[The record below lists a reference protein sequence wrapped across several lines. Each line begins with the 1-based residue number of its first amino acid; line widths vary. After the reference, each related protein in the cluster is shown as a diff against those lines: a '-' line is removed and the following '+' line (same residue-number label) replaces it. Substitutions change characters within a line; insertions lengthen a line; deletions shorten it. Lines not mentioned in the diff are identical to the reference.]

1 MALLLAL
8 LATMLIMLVTYW
20 TGEVYDYEVDVLSA
34 QLEKNRFSGGTLVLQ
49 STGLPRDKVLKAS
62 LLVAVITLL
71 VGIGLSWGMGYGPS
85 LFLAGGV
92 GAVMG
97 FFYSTPPFR
106 WAYRGL
112 GEVFIAIAYG
122 WLPVAVGYYLHVR
135 EWDPATILTFGTPV
149 AISIFMVILINEFPD
164 YPADRQVAKRNLVV
178 RLGREVAAKLYA
190 LAAAAFSLSLLVP
203 VFAGERA
210 FLYALPAL
218 PLAVYNGLEV
228 LRGAWRDRIRLER
241 TCGLT
246 IVLNISTSLLLIA
259 GLLLG
264 RG

>member
-1 MALLLAL
+1 
-8 LATMLIMLVTYW
+8 MLVTYW

-62 LLVAVITLL
+62 LLAAVITLL

-85 LFLAGGV
+85 LFLAGAV

-97 FFYSTPPFR
+97 FF
-106 WAYRGL
+106 
-112 GEVFIAIAYG
+112 
-122 WLPVAVGYYLHVR
+122 
-135 EWDPATILTFGTPV
+135 

-203 VFAGERA
+203 VFAGEQA

-228 LRGAWRDRIRLER
+228 LRGAWRDRKRLER

-246 IVLNISTSLLLIA
+246 IVLNIATSLLLIA